1 MFDLTL
7 TRYLNMPLIYHYRT
21 FLLFLFIINYHLQ
34 KSFNRYTID
43 YNDKF
48 CLIA

>member
-21 FLLFLFIINYHLQ
+21 PHHKRNMSVAGVFSGEKKAAGTEHVLFFEN
-34 KSFNRYTID
+34 
-43 YNDKF
+43 
-48 CLIA
+48 